1 MHGDGANN
9 NQNNNQNTIHQNR
22 HILSRDVYGT
32 EMAQRARQ
40 QAKVGR
46 VPLQSLSSKNGENAQ
61 AKIATGKNNTQTQ
74 ALSEP
79 TKPTV
84 TTKHLNQPKTPLITF
99 YEDGDLQVVPKN
111 VDDIDENWSL
121 THANG
126 MDTVKENYFY
136 LLYQE
141 QMKPLSPE
149 FPYNPAN
156 LSEGTRLVDAKM
168 RMTLLD
174 WAMTCCEKLQLNALT
189 MYQGVWILDRFIDEC
204 NSPKLRSSESG
215 INPDFRVN
223 KSNLQLVGVCAFV
236 IASKYEEL
244 EYPML
249 DDWVFLSADSCS
261 KKDIMGMELNILKA
275 LDFDVSTPSPI
286 QFLRRFGHIVNVDQ
300 EVYTIAKYFLETTIY
315 CCQLSKVKFSE
326 KALACL
332 LIAGKLREKD
342 FWNSDLEYYSQSQK
356 EELLGVIAS
365 ISKLVI
371 KITCDVLNKHN
382 KKCKTISVFKKYSK
396 DSNFGVA
403 VKPDVVGFKIRGR
416 TDLSRNESIADEHI
430 KQIAP
435 NCIIRINPVLN
446 SLSKTSLHC
455 FPKSS

>member
-1 MHGDGANN
+1 MHGDGANTN
-9 NQNNNQNTIHQNR
+9 NNNANNNQNTIHQNR

-61 AKIATGKNNTQTQ
+61 AKITAGKN
-74 ALSEP
+74 ALLTKSNEIAQP
-79 TKPTV
+79 KKPTS
-84 TTKHLNQPKTPLITF
+84 TTKHSDTKTPLITF
-99 YEDGDLQVVPKN
+99 YEDCDLQVVPKN

-121 THANG
+121 VHANG

-141 QMKPLSPE
+141 QVKPLSPE

-204 NSPKLRSSESG
+204 NSPKLGTDSK
-215 INPDFRVN
+215 INADFRVN

-300 EVYTIAKYFLETTIY
+300 EVYTIAKFFLETTIY
-315 CCQLSKVKFSE
+315 CCELSKVKFSE

-356 EELLGVIAS
+356 EELLGVIGMV
-365 ISKLVI
+365 SKLVI
-371 KITCDVLNKHN
+371 KITCDVLNKQN

-396 DSNFGVA
+396 ESNFGVA
-403 VKPDVVGFKIRGR
+403 SKPDVVGFKIRGR
-416 TDLSRNESIADEHI
+416 TDLSRNESIADDHI
-430 KQIAP
+430 KEIAP

-446 SLSKTSLHC
+446 SISKNTNI
-455 FPKSS
+455 FF

>member
-9 NQNNNQNTIHQNR
+9 NTNQNTIHQNR

-46 VPLQSLSSKNGENAQ
+46 VPLQSLSSKNGHSLSTK
-61 AKIATGKNNTQTQ
+61 AKITAGKNTILTEISQ
-74 ALSEP
+74 P
-79 TKPTV
+79 TKPTLP
-84 TTKHLNQPKTPLITF
+84 TKLSDQPKTPLITF
-99 YEDGDLQVVPKN
+99 YEDSDLQVVPKN

-121 THANG
+121 QHANG

-141 QMKPLSPE
+141 QVKPLSSQ

-204 NSPKLRSSESG
+204 NSPKLRTEGRLIDS
-215 INPDFRVN
+215 DFRVN
-223 KSNLQLVGVCAFV
+223 KANLQLVGICSFV

-300 EVYTIAKYFLETTIY
+300 EVYTIAKFFLETTIY
-315 CCQLSKVKFSE
+315 CCELSKVKFSE

-332 LIAGKLREKD
+332 LIAGKLREKN
-342 FWNSDLEYYSQSQK
+342 FWNSDLQYYSQSRK

-365 ISKLVI
+365 VSKLVI
-371 KITCDVLNKHN
+371 KITCDVLNKQN

-403 VKPDVVGFKIRGR
+403 NKPDVVGFKIRGR
-416 TDLSRNESIADEHI
+416 TDLSRNETTADDHI
-430 KQIAP
+430 KQMAP
-435 NCIIRINPVLN
+435 NCIVRINPVLN
-446 SLSKTSLHC
+446 HISNNTNN
-455 FPKSS
+455 FF

>member
-1 MHGDGANN
+1 
-9 NQNNNQNTIHQNR
+9 
-22 HILSRDVYGT
+22 
-32 EMAQRARQ
+32 
-40 QAKVGR
+40 
-46 VPLQSLSSKNGENAQ
+46 
-61 AKIATGKNNTQTQ
+61 
-74 ALSEP
+74 
-79 TKPTV
+79 
-84 TTKHLNQPKTPLITF
+84 
-99 YEDGDLQVVPKN
+99 
-111 VDDIDENWSL
+111 
-121 THANG
+121 
-126 MDTVKENYFY
+126 
-136 LLYQE
+136 
-141 QMKPLSPE
+141 
-149 FPYNPAN
+149 
-156 LSEGTRLVDAKM
+156 M

-204 NSPKLRSSESG
+204 NSPKLRTEGRLIDS
-215 INPDFRVN
+215 DFRVN
-223 KSNLQLVGVCAFV
+223 KANLQLVGICSFV

-300 EVYTIAKYFLETTIY
+300 EVYTIAKFFLETTIY
-315 CCQLSKVKFSE
+315 CCELSKVKFSE

-332 LIAGKLREKD
+332 LIAGKLREKN
-342 FWNSDLEYYSQSQK
+342 FWNSDLQYYSQSRK

-371 KITCDVLNKHN
+371 KITCDVLNKQN

-403 VKPDVVGFKIRGR
+403 HKPDVVGFKIRGR
-416 TDLSRNESIADEHI
+416 TELSRNETTADDHI
-430 KQIAP
+430 KQMAP
-435 NCIIRINPVLN
+435 NCIVRINPVLN
-446 SLSKTSLHC
+446 LISNNTNN
-455 FPKSS
+455 FF